1 MKIQFLNFIDIKF
14 TMRIDFQKIITNSGK
29 PLTKAQLAREMVAK
43 GIFKNQVSAY
53 NMIQYHE
60 RGEAR
65 SIDYEL
71 LQYLMER
78 FSLTASQI
86 LL

>member
-1 MKIQFLNFIDIKF
+1 MKINF
-14 TMRIDFQKIITNSGK
+14 QEIITNSGQ
-29 PLTKAQLAREMVAK
+29 PLTKAQLARDMVAE

-53 NMIQYHE
+53 NMMQYHE

-71 LQYLMER
+71 LEYLKRR
-78 FSLTASQI
+78 FNLTSDQI
-86 LL
+86 IK

>member
-1 MKIQFLNFIDIKF
+1 MKIN
-14 TMRIDFQKIITNSGK
+14 FQKIITNSGQ

-53 NMIQYHE
+53 NMIQFHE
-60 RGEAR
+60 RGEAK

-71 LQYLMER
+71 LEFLKTR
-78 FSLTASQI
+78 FNLTETQI
-86 LL
+86 LNQ